1 MTGAA
6 TAAPALAV
14 ILARAQ
20 FGFTIAF
27 HILFPAFSIGSASFL
42 AVLEILWLVTGKDVY
57 MAAFRYW
64 LKIFSVAF
72 AMGVVSGL
80 VMAYEIGA
88 NWSGYS
94 FKAGPILGPLLAWE
108 TLTAFF
114 LEAGFLGIMIFG
126 LQRVGRKL
134 HLFAT
139 CMVAIGTLI
148 SASWILMANSWMQT
162 PAGFAIG
169 KNGAFVPTDWWAIC
183 FNPSFPYRWVHMV
196 LAAYLATAFAVGG
209 VGAYHLLRDR
219 RNAVARLLFSMA
231 MWMAAVVMPVQML
244 AGDEQGRNTLQYQP
258 VKIAAME
265 GDFATKAGQ
274 PLVLFG
280 LPDAAQ
286 NRNRLEIAIPHAG
299 SLILTHSWNGL
310 VRGLDAFPTN
320 DWPVVFIVFWSFRV
334 MVGVAILMFALGLVS
349 LWLRFKRQLYDAPL
363 FHRAAI
369 ALSPAGFVCILA
381 GWTTTEVGRQPW
393 TVYGQLRTAESVSPV
408 TLPMVAFSCAL
419 ILVIYTVIFGIGIR
433 YLLAMMAY
441 PPSLFEPPPANE
453 PPQRTQ
459 GITPGPAGGTG
470 RHHEARPGD
479 PVGAPAE

>member
-1 MTGAA
+1 
-6 TAAPALAV
+6 
-14 ILARAQ
+14 
-20 FGFTIAF
+20 
-27 HILFPAFSIGSASFL
+27 
-42 AVLEILWLVTGKDVY
+42 
-57 MAAFRYW
+57 
-64 LKIFSVAF
+64 
-72 AMGVVSGL
+72 
-80 VMAYEIGA
+80 
-88 NWSGYS
+88 
-94 FKAGPILGPLLAWE
+94 
-108 TLTAFF
+108 
-114 LEAGFLGIMIFG
+114 
-126 LQRVGRKL
+126 
-134 HLFAT
+134 
-139 CMVAIGTLI
+139 
-148 SASWILMANSWMQT
+148 
-162 PAGFAIG
+162 
-169 KNGAFVPTDWWAIC
+169 
-183 FNPSFPYRWVHMV
+183 MV

-231 MWMAAVVMPVQML
+231 MWMAAVVMPIQMY

-265 GDFATKAGQ
+265 GDFTTKAGQ

-280 LPDAAQ
+280 LPDVAQ
-286 NRNRLEIAIPHAG
+286 NRNRLEVAIPHVG
-299 SLILTHSWNGL
+299 SMILTHTWNGL
-310 VRGLDAFPTN
+310 VRGLDAFPRN

-334 MVGVAILMFALGLVS
+334 MVGVAMLMFALGLVS
-349 LWLRFKRQLYDAPL
+349 LWLRYKRLLYDTPL

-393 TVYGQLRTAESVSPV
+393 TVYGQLRTAQSVSPV

-441 PPSLFEPPPANE
+441 PPSLDELPPAND

-470 RHHEARPGD
+470 RRKETRPGD
-479 PVGAPAE
+479 PIGVPAE

>member
-1 MTGAA
+1 
-6 TAAPALAV
+6 
-14 ILARAQ
+14 
-20 FGFTIAF
+20 
-27 HILFPAFSIGSASFL
+27 
-42 AVLEILWLVTGKDVY
+42 
-57 MAAFRYW
+57 
-64 LKIFSVAF
+64 
-72 AMGVVSGL
+72 
-80 VMAYEIGA
+80 
-88 NWSGYS
+88 
-94 FKAGPILGPLLAWE
+94 
-108 TLTAFF
+108 
-114 LEAGFLGIMIFG
+114 MIFG
-126 LQRVGRKL
+126 LQRVGKKL

-162 PAGFAIG
+162 PAGFTVG
-169 KNGAFVPTDWWAIC
+169 KDGAFVPTDWWAIC

-219 RNAVARLLFSMA
+219 RNAVARVLFSMS
-231 MWMAAVVMPVQML
+231 MWMAAVVMPIQMY

-265 GDFATKAGQ
+265 GDFTTKAGQ

-280 LPDAAQ
+280 LPDTSQ
-286 NRNRLEIAIPHAG
+286 NRNRFEIAVPHVG
-299 SLILTHSWNGL
+299 SMILTHSWNGL
-310 VRGLDAFPTN
+310 IRGLDAFPKN
-320 DWPVVFIVFWSFRV
+320 DWPVVSIVFWSFRL
-334 MVGVAILMFALGLVS
+334 MVGVAMLMFALGLVS
-349 LWLRFKRQLYDAPL
+349 LWLRYKRQLYDTPL

-369 ALSPAGFVCILA
+369 ALSPAGFFCILA

-393 TVYGQLRTAESVSPV
+393 TVYGQLRTAQSVSPV

-441 PPSLFEPPPANE
+441 PPSLDELPPAND

-459 GITPGPAGGTG
+459 GITPGPAGGHG
-470 RHHEARPGD
+470 RRKETRPGD
-479 PVGAPAE
+479 PIGVPAE